1 MNEEAEKNT
10 ILTLS
15 STITMSDGDEG
26 QPILDEDNQ
35 DSLNNET
42 PNNTKSLLH
51 KNVDYDSRAWLWFTV
66 DDEDNLSLSSKE
78 VGKGE
83 GDTPEEG
90 ELYEFRYHDLL
101 SVVED
106 DLGSPI
112 KQQLAEVCHKILG
125 NSKNKNRQNLK
136 AFLFLN
142 IRLLWKTL
150 ISIPIFILKYQTQI
164 KIKIKTK
171 IKQYRENRQTI
182 KGHHPSDEG

>member
-1 MNEEAEKNT
+1 MN
-10 ILTLS
+10 L
-15 STITMSDGDEG
+15 
-26 QPILDEDNQ
+26 
-35 DSLNNET
+35 
-42 PNNTKSLLH
+42 
-51 KNVDYDSRAWLWFTV
+51 V
-66 DDEDNLSLSSKE
+66 
-78 VGKGE
+78 
-83 GDTPEEG
+83 
-90 ELYEFRYHDLL
+90 YHDLL

-150 ISIPIFILKYQTQI
+150 ISIPIFILEYQTQI